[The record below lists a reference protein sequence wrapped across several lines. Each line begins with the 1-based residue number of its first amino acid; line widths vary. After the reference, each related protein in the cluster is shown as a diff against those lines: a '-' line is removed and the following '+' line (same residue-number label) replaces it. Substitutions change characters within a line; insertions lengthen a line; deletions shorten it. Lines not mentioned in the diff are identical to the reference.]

1 MSKKI
6 LIVEDEHIL
15 RSLLADKLR
24 EEGFEVIEAIDVK
37 EGLEKLKEEKIDLVL
52 LDLIL
57 PGMDGYEFLKK
68 MKRDQELGNIPVMV
82 LSNLGQQEE
91 IKRALDLGA
100 KDYLIKSNFS
110 LEEIT
115 ERVRNILGVS

>member
-15 RSLLADKLR
+15 RSLLAGKLR
-24 EEGFEVIEAIDVK
+24 EEDFEVIEAIDAK

-52 LDLIL
+52 LDLVL
-57 PGMDGYEFLKK
+57 PGIDGYEFLKRV
-68 MKRDQELGNIPVMV
+68 KRDQELEDIPIMV

-91 IKRALDLGA
+91 IKKALDLGA
-100 KDYLIKSNFS
+100 RDYLIKSNFS

-115 ERVRNILGVS
+115 EKVKNILGVS